1 MDTFENL
8 KNRLLVELGARTLA
22 AKGDVIEGAK
32 QTAISQGTAAINSI
46 KQFSQRQVN
55 RLEQYGSDVNEVL
68 IQRPIRG
75 TQEIARAN
83 IYPYVRGIAQ
93 GFGATPE
100 QLPDFIKEERKT
112 LLGLGELTTE
122 QKETYGKIKI
132 GEPLARSYKAIS
144 LYEQPEYKIQMQEMR
159 LNRPLTDAEKEKIQN
174 ENKTDFL
181 QGAEFLNIPS
191 NIITPAYD
199 KYKLDR
205 LNETGALTPQQYRDR
220 LLAITTGQEVNGQKP
235 YITLNEAGNVS
246 PDSWRYTANDLLDL
260 GAQILIPDPVDA
272 VAVKAAKTLRASRA
286 EDIENLINRIP
297 SLDALIREAERR
309 GKVISDETRKILQE
323 RLGSR
328 EQIAK
333 YIRDEFS
340 FGKFAG
346 KSEDDVINYM
356 EAQIKRQ
363 AKEEAFN
370 ATKLGQFY
378 NKIGNKLVDF
388 TLPVERAVKQAIAK
402 GVAVSDLENPF
413 IQIGRVFRADDLADT
428 FFRQNG
434 MEDVVREFDNKEFKY
449 FNQYLIA
456 KRNIAE
462 GLGAGKTGRELADDE
477 AIVRKYE
484 NDERFRRNEQ
494 VVYDYFKNLAN
505 KMHEYGLIDTELKDY
520 LLSKQDYVPFQRVF
534 DKLEQ
539 DIMEYGGTGRPV
551 GSISKQNIVYE
562 LKGSQRAIVDP
573 LQTAID
579 TTRKIFKAGEVNKT
593 GRLIGDLVRRGG
605 IEGVIARN
613 ADNVLRRS
621 AIYTELKELRKLQ
634 NQLNRTLKTNKGWA
648 RKLEREI
655 NALSREGIDVFNKT
669 ARKDGFTYQDEATQA
684 KLQKLINRKQQWL
697 SDLLTETYYDLS
709 PTLDKLA
716 KDVGFERLTKTQK
729 KELIAK
735 MTDQQVIDI
744 ISEVQGLSK
753 AKQEALFRR
762 TLKKNEKISE
772 TLQEIRNLKDGMNL
786 NNVVN
791 SLIRERPERLE
802 QIRKQI
808 DKRAPVLESIMDDI
822 LDITEASD
830 LNKAYRKSL
839 RDEAQMLADLD
850 TKNKATMSY
859 LRDGVRETIIMDKDL
874 VDALKKTNVQQLGGA
889 LEIVNKFSKLLKLG
903 ATTLNIPFAAADFV
917 RNELGVAV
925 YSGFKN
931 SLLNPLNF
939 FGSLYESA
947 GKKGLYEE
955 YLRQGVSGGLFTFER
970 KEAPQTLNRIRATR
984 SIKNAGAYYVD
995 PRNWGDFVKT
1005 FENLVQSPSEL
1016 SRYNAFKRKRAEL
1029 LKQGVDERTANVS
1042 AAEFAR
1048 NALTD
1053 FARYG
1058 ELGKV
1063 MEAFIP
1069 YFNAGIQGT
1078 RSMIKLAK
1086 EDPLG
1091 AGLRFTMYLG
1101 VPQYATTIW
1110 NVSDPERKKA
1120 YDDIP
1125 ESEKER
1131 NFIIIRNNEQG
1142 GVDRNERGFPYYIAI
1157 PKPLQFAGVL
1167 NVNRKLAEGS
1177 YAFDSKT
1184 ALDIFSNLVQT
1195 GTSIK
1200 VPTTGEELSRSGATF
1215 LPPVVRGI
1223 TELSVNKNLYTGQEI
1238 NPASMSDRAEYAKFY
1253 DDTSYTL
1260 KELSKSLNSVG
1271 IEISPLALENLVKTQ
1286 TGGGGE
1292 QVINALDYIA
1302 YLKGETTEK
1311 GIGGKSTGEKLQEV
1325 FYKARGGELLRKE
1338 KAEEQKQAQVEAMA
1352 KFGITQAFATG
1363 NVEEIAKYT
1372 PEITERQF
1380 NNLMTSIAKDTV
1392 GDQLTDK
1399 QRFLFNKSATELEE
1413 YAAKNPDSSADV
1425 QVAQQAQETVKQMEA
1440 PFDTGNFTFKP
1451 GSGGK
1456 SKAPKATGLRVK
1468 KLSGATGGGR
1478 KRTPARPSLK
1488 VPSLRKKST
1497 KSGGGRVQIKA
1508 SQIKPIKPTR
1518 KI

>member
-8 KNRLLVELGARTLA
+8 KNRLLVELGTRTLA

-46 KQFSQRQVN
+46 KQFSQRQTN
-55 RLEQYGSDVNEVL
+55 RLSQYGSDVNEVL

-75 TQEIARAN
+75 AQEIGRAYISPN
-83 IYPYVRGIAQ
+83 IRGIAQ
-93 GFGATPE
+93 GFGYKNE
-100 QLPDFIKEERKT
+100 ELPQFLNEPRKT
-112 LLGLGELTTE
+112 LPGINEMTPE
-122 QKETYGKIKI
+122 QKETYAKNKI
-132 GEPLARSYKAIS
+132 GTPLARSYKAIS
-144 LYEQPEYKIQMQEMR
+144 LYEQPEYKIQMEQMR
-159 LNRPLTDAEKEKIQN
+159 LNRPLTDVEKEKIQN
-174 ENKTDFL
+174 ENKTEFL
-181 QGAEFLNIPS
+181 QGAEVLSIPS
-191 NIITPAYD
+191 NIVTPFYD
-199 KYKLDR
+199 QYKLDR
-205 LNETGALTPQQYRDR
+205 LNETGTLTPQQYRDR
-220 LLAITTGQEVNGQKP
+220 STAIRLGQEVNGQKP
-235 YITLNEAGNVS
+235 NITLNEAGNVS
-246 PDSWRYTANDLLDL
+246 PDSWKYTANDLLDL
-260 GAQILIPDPVDA
+260 GAQIIIPDPIDA
-272 VAVKAAKTLRASRA
+272 AAVGIGKKIAAKNA
-286 EDIENLINRIP
+286 DNIEKLIARIP
-297 SLDALIREAERR
+297 SLNDLIKEAERR

-323 RLGSR
+323 RLGTK

-356 EAQIKRQ
+356 ESQIKRQ

-402 GVAVSDLENPF
+402 GIAVSDLENPF

-456 KRNIAE
+456 KRNVAE
-462 GLGAGKTGRELADDE
+462 GLDAGKTGRELADDE
-477 AIVRKYE
+477 AIVKKYE

-494 VVYDYFKNLAN
+494 IVYDYFKNLAN

-520 LLSKQDYVPFQRVF
+520 LLTKQDYVPFQRVF

-539 DIMEYGGTGRPV
+539 DIMEYGGTGRPI

-579 TTRKIFKAGEVNKT
+579 TTRKIFKAGEVNQT

-634 NQLNRTLKTNKGWA
+634 NQLNRTLRTEKGWA

-655 NALSREGIDVFNKT
+655 NALSREGVDVFNKT

-684 KLQKLINRKQQWL
+684 KLQKLINRKQEWL
-697 SDLLTETYYDLS
+697 SNLLTETYYDLS

-753 AKQEALFRR
+753 AKQETLFRR
-762 TLKKNEKISE
+762 TLTKNEKISQ
-772 TLQEIRNLKDGMNL
+772 TLQEIRNLKDGMSL

-822 LDITEASD
+822 LDVTEASD

-839 RDEAQMLADLD
+839 RDEASMLADLD
-850 TKNKATMSY
+850 TKNQATMSY
-859 LRDGVRETIIMDKDL
+859 LRNGVKETIIMDKDL
-874 VDALKKTNVQQLGGA
+874 VDALKKTNVTQLNGG
-889 LEIVNKFSKLLKLG
+889 LQIINGFSRLLKLG

-939 FGSLYESA
+939 FGSMFESV

-970 KEAPQTLNRIRATR
+970 KKAPKTLNRIRATR
-984 SIKNAGAYYVD
+984 SLKNAGAYYID
-995 PRNWGDFVKT
+995 PRNAGDLVKA

-1016 SRYNAFKRKRAEL
+1016 SRYNVFKRKRAEL
-1029 LKQGVDERTANVS
+1029 LKQGLDEKTANVS

-1048 NALTD
+1048 TALTD

-1058 ELGKV
+1058 EAGKV
-1063 MEAFIP
+1063 LEAFFP

-1078 RSMIKLAK
+1078 RAMIKMAK
-1086 EDPLG
+1086 TDPVG
-1091 AGLRFTMYLG
+1091 VGLRFTMYLG
-1101 VPQYATTIW
+1101 APQYASTIW
-1110 NVSDPERKKA
+1110 NLSDPERRKA
-1120 YDDIP
+1120 YNDIP

-1131 NFIIIRNNEQG
+1131 NFIVILNNEQG
-1142 GVDRNERGFPYYIAI
+1142 GVDRNERGFPKYIAI

-1195 GTSIK
+1195 TTSLQ
-1200 VPTTGEELSRSGATF
+1200 VPTSGEDVTRSMASF
-1215 LPPVVRGI
+1215 IPPVARGLAETATNI
-1223 TELSVNKNLYTGQEI
+1223 NFYTGQEI
-1238 NPASMSDRAEYAKFY
+1238 NPDSMADRAEYAKFY

-1271 IEISPLALENLVKTQ
+1271 IEISPLKLENLIKTQ

-1292 QVINALDYIA
+1292 QLLNAVDYIA
-1302 YLKGETTEK
+1302 YLKGEAKPEE
-1311 GIGGKSTGEKLQEV
+1311 IGGKSVIEKFGEV

-1338 KAEEQKQAQVEAMA
+1338 KKEEQKQQQIEAMA

-1372 PEITERQF
+1372 PELTERQF

-1413 YAAKNPDSSADV
+1413 YAAKNPDASKDA
-1425 QVAQQAQETVKQMEA
+1425 QIAQQAQETVKQMEV

-1468 KLSGATGGGR
+1468 KLSGATGGR

-1497 KSGGGRVQIKA
+1497 KSGGRVQIKA